1 MSQKKRV
8 FMVRNSLTGEF
19 LDKSNNWSRAKYN
32 LAAFDSAAEAEA
44 AFPAGVRCY
53 VFDKN
58 EKVGS

>member
-1 MSQKKRV
+1 MNQSKRV

-19 LDKSNNWSRAKYN
+19 LDKSGDWSRAKYN
-32 LAAFDSAAEAEA
+32 LASFDSEAAAEA

-53 VFDKN
+53 VFEKN

>member
-19 LDKSNNWSRAKYN
+19 LDKSGDWSRAKYN
-32 LAAFDSAAEAEA
+32 LAAFDTKPEAEA
-44 AFPAGVRCY
+44 AFPAGDRCY
-53 VFDKN
+53 VFEKN